1 MAERIQTYGSH
12 RRFIPEFHFFVL
24 PVLVANFVMTIVSFV
39 RDPRPITAWY
49 AVLALALLIGIWTAR
64 AMALRA
70 QDRIIRL
77 EETTRLNRVLPSDLR
92 GRATELRTDQLIA
105 IRFAPDEEVPDLVR
119 RALDGEL
126 TRQGDI
132 KRAIRNWR
140 ADHLRV

>member
-1 MAERIQTYGSH
+1 MADRIQTYASH

-24 PVLVANFVMTIVSFV
+24 PVLVANVIGTIVAFV
-39 RDPRPITAWY
+39 RHPRFDTAWGIVV
-49 AVLALALLIGIWTAR
+49 AVALAIGIWTAR

-77 EETTRLNRVLPSDLR
+77 EESARLDRLLPPDLR
-92 GRATELRTDQLIA
+92 GRAGELSIGQLIA
-105 IRFAPDEEVPDLVR
+105 IRFAPDDEVPDLVR

-126 TRQGDI
+126 ARQGDI

>member
-24 PVLVANFVMTIVSFV
+24 PVLVINVVMTIVSFV
-39 RDPRPITAWY
+39 RYPRPIMAWY
-49 AVLALALLIGIWTAR
+49 IVLAVALMVGIWTAR

-77 EETTRLNRVLPSDLR
+77 EERARLDRVLPPDLR
-92 GRATELRTDQLIA
+92 GRAAELRTDQLIA
-105 IRFAPDEEVPDLVR
+105 IRFAPDEEVADLVR